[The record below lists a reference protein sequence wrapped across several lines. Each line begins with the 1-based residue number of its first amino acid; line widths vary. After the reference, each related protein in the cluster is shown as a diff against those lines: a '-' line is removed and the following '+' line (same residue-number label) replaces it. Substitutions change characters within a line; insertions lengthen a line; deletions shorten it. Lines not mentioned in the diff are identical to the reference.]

1 MLALWAFCSGVYGV
15 LLTITIEIREGI
27 YRHLPPKY
35 LGDWTYDGIATRLKP
50 AADNLPKLMPWIKA
64 ACGSGTGDVTCV
76 ASGTD
81 NAIGF
86 AVDSACGTVCLN
98 P

>member
-1 MLALWAFCSGVYGV
+1 MYGV

-64 ACGSGTGDVTCV
+64 ACGTTEDVTCV
-76 ASGTD
+76 PSSSTT

-86 AVDSACGTVCLN
+86 AVNSACGTACLN

>member
-1 MLALWAFCSGVYGV
+1 MYGV
-15 LLTITIEIREGI
+15 LLTITVEIREGI

-64 ACGSGTGDVTCV
+64 ACGAGTGDNTCV
-76 ASGTD
+76 TSSVSD

-86 AVDSACGTVCLN
+86 AVSDCGTACLN